1 MTELQLRHVTKKCT
15 YVCTYVQITYVGIA
29 VISLED
35 NGSGGS
41 QSDIK
46 TACGLFIS
54 VSVFKSISTGVEELL
69 SESEIILR
77 GFKGIGS
84 I

>member
-1 MTELQLRHVTKKCT
+1 MTELKLRHVTKK
-15 YVCTYVQITYVGIA
+15 CTYVQITYVGIA
-29 VISLED
+29 VISLQD

-46 TACGLFIS
+46 TVFGLCLS

>member
-1 MTELQLRHVTKKCT
+1 MTELRLRHVTKKCGT
-15 YVCTYVQITYVGIA
+15 YVKITYVGIA
-29 VISLED
+29 VISLQD

-46 TACGLFIS
+46 IVFGLCLL